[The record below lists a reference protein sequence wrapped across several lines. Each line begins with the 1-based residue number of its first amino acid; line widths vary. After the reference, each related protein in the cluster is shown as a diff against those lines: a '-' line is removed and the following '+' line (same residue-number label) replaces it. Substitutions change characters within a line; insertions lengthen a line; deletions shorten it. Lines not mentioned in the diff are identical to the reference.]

1 MNDKLCSSRFY
12 PSLLFVR
19 SFVVVH
25 VIAFYIMVTTRSS
38 SSSSKLSPAIVVSSS
53 KPKNIYSAVVAG
65 SDSAS
70 TAGITSQRPKRNPRV
85 YYHDYFESCDYDD
98 DHGNHKRSQSSL
110 KCDETIVDVPS
121 TNRRSIFTRSAKTA
135 ALRKY
140 KIYSAPEAMA
150 TTTMTTTD
158 ASPSRTVDNHS
169 GSIRMK
175 KQTKTE
181 NNNDFVPRRST
192 RNRRQVNYS
201 DDCDRNTTDDE
212 SLDNGSVDCPS
223 SYSIECA
230 AEGLL
235 NLNPDSYSETVNV
248 SQSLCINPVSPCI
261 RYMSRIRVSSCDCS
275 QSYTT
280 CYIIYNS
287 KTRRFHLHNSHTM
300 IEMNTNSQEQSL
312 TTTHFLH
319 TTYASYMRDII
330 EKYIMNVIV
339 HKGVQ
344 TCVVVDYLGLVMSDT
359 EFQDLFDEDISCGD
373 IEALIHS
380 KDSNQTTTRDRVFVL
395 TVPVTYQFSTFYNT
409 HIQDILS
416 IISGQC

>member
-1 MNDKLCSSRFY
+1 
-12 PSLLFVR
+12 
-19 SFVVVH
+19 
-25 VIAFYIMVTTRSS
+25 MVTTRSS
-38 SSSSKLSPAIVVSSS
+38 SSSSKLSPAIVLSSS
-53 KPKNIYSAVVAG
+53 KPKNIYTAVAAG

-70 TAGITSQRPKRNPRV
+70 TASITSQRPKRHPRV
-85 YYHDYFESCDYDD
+85 YYHDYFESCDYDDD

-140 KIYSAPEAMA
+140 KIYSAPAAAMA

-212 SLDNGSVDCPS
+212 SLDNGSVDCLS

-235 NLNPDSYSETVNV
+235 NLDPDSYSETVNV
-248 SQSLCINPVSPCI
+248 SQSLCINPVSPCV
-261 RYMSRIRVSSCDCS
+261 RYMCRIQVSSGDCS

-280 CYIIYNS
+280 CYIIYDS

-300 IEMNTNSQEQSL
+300 IEMNTNSQEQSSN

-319 TTYASYMRDII
+319 TKYASYMRDII

-344 TCVVVDYLGLVMSDT
+344 TCVVVDYLGLVMIDT

-380 KDSNQTTTRDRVFVL
+380 KDSSQTTTRDRVFVL
-395 TVPVTYQFSTFYNT
+395 TPPVTYQYSTFHNI

-416 IISGQC
+416 IISGYC